1 MLLLI
6 GVLES
11 VNRCFRA
18 SFLCRCLVVPSLFL
32 PLLVLFPPLWSLIWK
47 LQAGVWFS
55 CVLHCDIEIYEI
67 TRKKDSFAIS
77 WQKLAAKISCICRLP
92 ATARK
97 RSYVLIFLLIFDCH
111 WSSEI
116 CFFLIHRSSP
126 ALFFW
131 LGRALSG

>member
-18 SFLCRCLVVPSLFL
+18 SFLCRYLVVPSLFL

-47 LQAGVWFS
+47 LQAGVWFFL
-55 CVLHCDIEIYEI
+55 CIALWHRRNLWNY
-67 TRKKDSFAIS
+67 KKERQFCH
-77 WQKLAAKISCICRLP
+77 LCLAKISCICRLP